1 MKIKLLFSLLLVTNL
16 LIGQTKHTS
25 WTNKTYK
32 VAGSWS
38 VQKIN
43 DQYFLILEN
52 DFKTSQGPDLK
63 IFLVQ
68 KEIDTIDKNEAVD
81 KEGIFLGDLI
91 SVTGAQRY
99 AIPKN
104 IDITK
109 YHSIVIHCKKYSVV
123 WGGVK
128 LNEQ

>member
-16 LIGQTKHTS
+16 LMGQAKHTS
-25 WTNKTYK
+25 WTNKTYN
-32 VAGSWS
+32 VTGSWS
-38 VQKIN
+38 LQKIN
-43 DQYFLILEN
+43 DQYFFIIEN

-68 KEIDTIDKNEAVD
+68 KEIDKIDNNESVD
-81 KEGIFLGDLI
+81 TEGIFLGDLT

-109 YHSIVIHCKKYSVV
+109 YHSIVIHCKKYTVV

-128 LNEQ
+128 LD

>member
-1 MKIKLLFSLLLVTNL
+1 MKIKLLPLLLLFTNL
-16 LIGQTKHTS
+16 LIAQAKHTN
-25 WTNKTYK
+25 WTTKTYQ

-38 VQKIN
+38 LQKIN
-43 DQYFLILEN
+43 DQYFFVLEN
-52 DFKTSQGPDLK
+52 NFKTSQGPDLK
-63 IFLVQ
+63 MFLVQ
-68 KEIDTIDKNEAVD
+68 KEIDAIDKNEAVD
-81 KEGIFLGDLI
+81 KKGIFLGDLI

-109 YHSIVIHCKKYSVV
+109 YHSIVIHCKKYTVV

-128 LNEQ
+128 LSEQ